1 MCSVVQA
8 GHSVLIF
15 CCSKVQC
22 EVTAKYI
29 AKILTIPERQTHMP
43 APQQDSDTPGGVP
56 SSARMAIV
64 AELSR
69 YKGSDS
75 GGALRDVVAQGAAWH
90 HSGLNGD
97 QRELVEKAFLSGMP
111 ISVAVFVNLH
121 LTLGPWYQLMH
132 CCLCTW
138 YLQGLTSQSEEVML
152 FLPCT

>member
-1 MCSVVQA
+1 MVFILTMQLHHVMPPAKALTGMYTSSRMSLSCLTCTCGMQA

-29 AKILTIPERQTHMP
+29 AKILTIPERHNTKA
-43 APQQDSDTPGGVP
+43 APQQDPDTPGGIS
-56 SSARMAIV
+56 SSARASIV

-75 GGALRDVVAQGAAWH
+75 GGALRDVVARGAAWH

-97 QRELVEKAFLSGMP
+97 QRELVEKAFSSGRL
-111 ISVAVFVNLH
+111 VH
-121 LTLGPWYQLMH
+121 
-132 CCLCTW
+132 
-138 YLQGLTSQSEEVML
+138 
-152 FLPCT
+152 